1 MADEAFRL
9 FGFPVSVR
17 PGFLVFLLL
26 IVVING
32 PELGVWLAV
41 FMGGFTLLHELG
53 HAVAARATGATAS
66 IALEFFYGYA
76 SFVPSRRLARW
87 EQAGIS
93 FAGPAV
99 QIAAG
104 TVVLLAA
111 GINPLDIDQAVRD
124 AEHWQMALWWAG
136 PVIGAFN
143 LIPLLPFDG
152 GNIVF
157 VAIERLL
164 GRRARAVMAWGSLA
178 VTAGVLAVMAL
189 KPELQPFVL
198 FAIFPLIAQLQMVGS
213 LRGVR
218 QHTLST
224 VPSPWELA
232 HRDLANG
239 NRERAAAILLRS
251 FHDRRGGWAL
261 PDDASPQQ
269 LEALLGLLPRP
280 LPVGSPYAGYAAADV
295 LLRLG
300 EYTEAAHYAAAVHAR
315 EPHPLLA
322 VQVARAAAALGD
334 QPTALGWLR
343 NAGLPNVDPA
353 VARAISAAPELA
365 PLFGAPR

>member
-1 MADEAFRL
+1 MADEGFRL

-17 PGFLVFLLL
+17 PGFLVFLAL

-32 PELGVWLAV
+32 PELGLWLAV

-53 HAVAARATGATAS
+53 HAVAARATGAKAS

-76 SFVPSRRLARW
+76 SFVPTRRLTRW

-99 QIAAG
+99 QIAVS
-104 TVVLLAA
+104 TVALLAA
-111 GINPLDIDQAVRD
+111 GVNPLDVDQAVRD
-124 AEHWQMALWWAG
+124 AENWQMALWWAG

-143 LIPLLPFDG
+143 LIPVLPFDG

-164 GRRARAVMAWGSLA
+164 GKQARAVMAWGSLA
-178 VTAGVLAVMAL
+178 VTAAVLVVMAVQ
-189 KPELQPFVL
+189 PRLQPFVL

-213 LRGVR
+213 LKGGRRHSV
-218 QHTLST
+218 SA

-239 NRERAAAILLRS
+239 NRERAAAILLQS
-251 FHDRRGGWAL
+251 FHDRSAGWPL
-261 PDDASPQQ
+261 PDGASPQQ
-269 LEALLGLLPRP
+269 LEELLSLLPRP

-334 QPTALGWLR
+334 QATALGWLGH
-343 NAGLPNVDPA
+343 AGLPNPDPT
-353 VARAISAAPELA
+353 VARVIAGSTELA
-365 PLFGAPR
+365 PMFGTRH